1 MGFWSKLFGKKEE
14 SKPADDTM
22 ANPVASTDD
31 TADTTEESAEVS
43 EENAE

>member
-14 SKPADDTM
+14 NQPADDTM
-22 ANPVASTDD
+22 ANPVASTNE
-31 TADTTEESAEVS
+31 TVETPEETTEVS